1 MFSRQLGFGL
11 GNKTTGSH
19 FGIVPSDFA
28 MDKVNCS
35 SNDNSIQDCFY
46 KDNTNENCEASDG
59 AGVNCFNI
67 PSKRRVQNEK
77 KC

>member
-1 MFSRQLGFGL
+1 MFSRQLGFGY

-19 FGIVPSDFA
+19 FGSVPSDFA

-35 SNDNSIQDCFY
+35 SKDNFIQDCSY

-59 AGVNCFNI
+59 AGVNCFNY
-67 PSKRRVQNEK
+67 PPGKLQLSPD
-77 KC
+77 